1 MKVVIIS
8 KGPLEAWHKELKEL
22 GQIMA
27 SLESLL
33 LEMRDYI
40 AKEKGFIQ
48 GIKVSIIVLS
58 PWMLII
64 EQELELVL
72 KRQEQRVKHLSTA
85 VAAQPPEKLAE
96 IDRKSISST
105 GDLSGTCT

>member
-1 MKVVIIS
+1 
-8 KGPLEAWHKELKEL
+8 LEAWHKELKEL

-48 GIKVSIIVLS
+48 GIKVSII
-58 PWMLII
+58 
-64 EQELELVL
+64 
-72 KRQEQRVKHLSTA
+72 
-85 VAAQPPEKLAE
+85 
-96 IDRKSISST
+96 DN
-105 GDLSGTCT
+105 

>member
-48 GIKVSIIVLS
+48 GIKVSII
-58 PWMLII
+58 
-64 EQELELVL
+64 
-72 KRQEQRVKHLSTA
+72 
-85 VAAQPPEKLAE
+85 
-96 IDRKSISST
+96 DN
-105 GDLSGTCT
+105 